1 MTGGSE
7 RETRAVRPSLTS
19 CFPLA
24 LIVVFCKRRS
34 VWPSEECHV
43 FLLTHRDIY
52 VNVGGN
58 RFLGTYRDQNGALF
72 DQLQGYGL
80 ELSWRIP
87 AAGMNGK
94 RYVGLGGVGHLW
106 GHKDACHCPH
116 LSRNGPNRPLDLG
129 PAFHVLESQVPSAP
143 NRTHAKRCGVMAEG
157 GNLPAERSR
166 RTGHGGKT
174 VLLRRVLP
182 LRPAP
187 PR

>member
-80 ELSWRIP
+80 ELIWRIP
-87 AAGMNGK
+87 AAGMNAAKGT
-94 RYVGLGGVGHLW
+94 LGWAGW
-106 GHKDACHCPH
+106 GIFGATKMPPERANCPDTDPIA
-116 LSRNGPNRPLDLG
+116 LSTSVRHSTFWSHR
-129 PAFHVLESQVPSAP
+129 SQ
-143 NRTHAKRCGVMAEG
+143 
-157 GNLPAERSR
+157 
-166 RTGHGGKT
+166 
-174 VLLRRVLP
+174 
-182 LRPAP
+182 AP
-187 PR
+187 PIGPTRRGAG